1 MKRGRQGKC
10 VYFTILVRMKIL
22 MVCLGNICRS
32 PLAHG
37 VLKHL
42 AQERGLTWTVDSAG
56 TGNWHVGNPPD
67 HRSIAVAR
75 RYGVDISTQ
84 RAQQFGS
91 HHFNEYDHILVM
103 DRENLRNV
111 LAKAKTSE
119 QRARVQLFLPDGEV
133 PDPYFDDSLFD
144 PVYQLVATRC
154 EELITQWSSRP

>member
-1 MKRGRQGKC
+1 
-10 VYFTILVRMKIL
+10 MKIL

-37 VLKHL
+37 VLQHL
-42 AQERGLTWTVDSAG
+42 AKSRGLKWTVNSAG

-67 HRSIAVAR
+67 RRSIAVAE
-75 RYGVDISTQ
+75 RYGVDIREQ
-84 RAQQFGS
+84 RAQQFIER
-91 HHFNEYDHILVM
+91 HFDEYDHILVM

-111 LAKAKTSE
+111 LAKAKTAE
-119 QRARVQLFLPDGEV
+119 QRARVQLFLPDNEV

-154 EELITQWSSRP
+154 EELVKEWIS

>member
-1 MKRGRQGKC
+1 
-10 VYFTILVRMKIL
+10 MKIL

-42 AQERGLTWTVDSAG
+42 AKEKGLAWTVDSAG

-67 HRSIAVAR
+67 RRSIAIAK

-84 RAQQFGS
+84 RAQQFGN
-91 HHFNEYDHILVM
+91 HHFDEYDHILVM

-111 LAKAKTSE
+111 LAKAKSDE
-119 QRARVQLFLPDGEV
+119 HRARVQLFLPDDEV

-154 EELITQWSSRP
+154 EELVNEWSSERP

>member
-1 MKRGRQGKC
+1 
-10 VYFTILVRMKIL
+10 MKIL

-42 AQERGLTWTVDSAG
+42 AQERGLAWTVDSAG